1 MIIELPIIYLKN
13 FNEVE
18 SAEKSGVSIQ
28 REETISKTTFIIP
41 KDQFIRINPSTIQTR
56 TTIHFNDVEEYLI
69 DADYETVL
77 EVFKR
82 EALK

>member
-41 KDQFIRINPSTIQTR
+41 KDQFIRINPSTNLTR